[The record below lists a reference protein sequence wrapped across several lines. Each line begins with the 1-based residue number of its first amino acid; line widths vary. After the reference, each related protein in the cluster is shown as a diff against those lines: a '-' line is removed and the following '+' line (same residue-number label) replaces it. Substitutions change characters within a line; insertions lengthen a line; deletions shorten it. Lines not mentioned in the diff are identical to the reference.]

1 MAQINEAESAPSPRH
16 PLTPSPPH
24 PLTPSPWTA
33 WLALVRISW
42 QRQARAH
49 LMVWIAVGLL
59 GFMTLLVA
67 FISPRA
73 WDWWNWRSP
82 PRRGLPQGAWV
93 SAVTHAQNALPLD
106 PMTGTLQRAVGGAY
120 REVLLNPT
128 AKARAGFTRFSDVI
142 VFTMF
147 TTFLLPL
154 WSLSFATEALGRERE
169 DRNLL
174 WLLTRPLSRP
184 AIYLAKYVA
193 VLPWALGLNL
203 GGLAVLC
210 LTAGEPGRLA
220 LQLYWPA
227 VLGGTLAFCA
237 LFHLMGA
244 WFRRAAVVAILYSF
258 FLETILGNLPAYW
271 KRASISFYTRC
282 LMFDRAQA
290 LGIHPEK
297 PLLYLPVSGAAAWGV
312 LLTLT
317 LALLALGMYI
327 FARTEY
333 LDLS

>member
-1 MAQINEAESAPSPRH
+1 
-16 PLTPSPPH
+16 
-24 PLTPSPWTA
+24 
-33 WLALVRISW
+33 
-42 QRQARAH
+42 
-49 LMVWIAVGLL
+49 MVWVALGLL
-59 GFMTLLVA
+59 GFMALLIA

-73 WDWWNWRSP
+73 WDWQNWRSP
-82 PRRGLPQGAWV
+82 PRRGLPHGQWV
-93 SAVTHAQNALPLD
+93 YGLAVAQNAVPLD
-106 PMTGTLQRAVGGAY
+106 PATGALQRAVGGAY
-120 REVLLNPT
+120 REVLLSPQAT
-128 AKARAGFTRFSDVI
+128 ERAGFTRFSEVI

-174 WLLTRPLSRP
+174 WLLSRPLSRP
-184 AIYLAKYVA
+184 AIYLAKYAA

-203 GGLAVLC
+203 GGFALLC
-210 LTAGEPGRLA
+210 LAAGAPGRLA
-220 LQLYWPA
+220 LRLYWPA
-227 VLGGTLAFCA
+227 IFWGTLAFAA

-282 LMFDRAQA
+282 LMFDRAQDF
-290 LGIHPEK
+290 GVHPER
-297 PLLYLPVSGAAAWGV
+297 PLLYLPVSGTAAWVV
-312 LLTLT
+312 LCGLTV
-317 LALLALGMYI
+317 ALLGLGMYV

>member
-1 MAQINEAESAPSPRH
+1 MGGGVKEEAPVTLSPSH
-16 PLTPSPPH
+16 PVTPSS
-24 PLTPSPWTA
+24 TRA
-33 WLALVRISW
+33 WLALVRVSW

-49 LMVWIAVGLL
+49 LMVWIALGLL
-59 GFMTLLVA
+59 AFMTFLVA
-67 FISPRA
+67 LISPRA
-73 WDWWNWRSP
+73 WDWRDWRSP
-82 PRRGLPQGAWV
+82 PRRGLPQRQLVYG
-93 SAVTHAQNALPLD
+93 VTAAQSALPLD
-106 PMTGTLQRAVGGAY
+106 PVTASVQHATGGAY
-120 REVLLNPT
+120 RAVLLSPE
-128 AKARAGFTRFSDVI
+128 ARIRAGFTRFSEVVI
-142 VFTMF
+142 FTLF

-203 GGLAVLC
+203 GGFAILC
-210 LTAGEPGRLA
+210 LTAGEPGRIA
-220 LQLYWPA
+220 LGLYWPA
-227 VLGGTLAFCA
+227 VFWGTLAFAA

-244 WFRRAAVVAILYSF
+244 WIRRAAVVAILYSF

-282 LMFDRAQA
+282 LMYDRAQD
-290 LGIHPEK
+290 LGIQPER
-297 PLLYLPVSGAAAWGV
+297 PLLYLPVGGTAAWGV
-312 LLTLT
+312 LLGLT
-317 LALLALGMYI
+317 LALLALGM
-327 FARTEY
+327 FVFSRREY

>member
-1 MAQINEAESAPSPRH
+1 VASVNDTQPAPVTPSPRH
-16 PLTPSPPH
+16 PVTPSA
-24 PLTPSPWTA
+24 WRA
-33 WLALVRISW
+33 WLALVRVSW

-49 LMVWIAVGLL
+49 LMVWIALGLL
-59 GFMTLLVA
+59 AFMALLLVL
-67 FISPRA
+67 ISPRA
-73 WDWWNWRSP
+73 WDWRNWRTP
-82 PRRGLPQGAWV
+82 TRRALPQGQLV
-93 SAVTHAQNALPLD
+93 RPAVWALSVLPLD
-106 PMTGTLQRAVGGAY
+106 PGSGSWQRAASGAY
-120 REVLLNPT
+120 QAVLFSPE
-128 AKARAGFTRFSDVI
+128 ARARAAFTRFSDVV
-142 VFTMF
+142 VFTLF

-184 AIYLAKYVA
+184 AIYLAKYLA

-203 GGLAVLC
+203 GGFAVLC
-210 LTAGEPGRLA
+210 LAAGEPGQTA
-220 LQLYWPA
+220 LGLYWPA
-227 VLGGTLAFCA
+227 VFWGTLAFTA

-282 LMFDRAQA
+282 LMYDRAQG
-290 LGIHPEK
+290 LGIEPEK
-297 PLLYLPVSGAAAWGV
+297 PLLYLPVGGTAACGV
-312 LLTLT
+312 LLGVTVG
-317 LALLALGMYI
+317 LLALGM
-327 FARTEY
+327 FVFSRREY

>member
-1 MAQINEAESAPSPRH
+1 MAEGVERAEPATLPPGRPAAPS
-16 PLTPSPPH
+16 
-24 PLTPSPWTA
+24 A
-33 WLALVRISW
+33 WRAWAALVRVSW
-42 QRQARAH
+42 QRQARAQ

-59 GFMTLLVA
+59 AFVTFLVA
-67 FISPRA
+67 VFTSRGA
-73 WDWWNWRSP
+73 WDWRNWRWP
-82 PRRGLPQGAWV
+82 PRYGPSRAAW
-93 SAVTHAQNALPLD
+93 AQNLTLAQSALPLD
-106 PMTGTLQRAVGGAY
+106 PTRGAVLSAVGGAY
-120 REVLLNPT
+120 QVALNRPEAVRSSGLSLLSRAVLFP
-128 AKARAGFTRFSDVI
+128 V
-142 VFTMF
+142 F

-154 WSLSFATEALGRERE
+154 LSLSFATEAIGRERE

-174 WLLTRPLSRP
+174 WLLTRPLPRP

-210 LTAGEPGRLA
+210 LAAGEPGRLA
-220 LQLYWPA
+220 FQLYWPA

-282 LMFDRAQA
+282 LMFDQVEAV
-290 LGIHPEK
+290 GIQPDR
-297 PLLYLPVSGAAAWGV
+297 PLLYLPVSGTAAWGV
-312 LLTLT
+312 LLGVT
-317 LALLALGMYI
+317 LALLAVGM
-327 FARTEY
+327 FVFSRREY

>member
-1 MAQINEAESAPSPRH
+1 MLGVTAAQS
-16 PLTPSPPH
+16 
-24 PLTPSPWTA
+24 
-33 WLALVRISW
+33 
-42 QRQARAH
+42 
-49 LMVWIAVGLL
+49 
-59 GFMTLLVA
+59 
-67 FISPRA
+67 
-73 WDWWNWRSP
+73 
-82 PRRGLPQGAWV
+82 
-93 SAVTHAQNALPLD
+93 ALPLD
-106 PMTGTLQRAVGGAY
+106 PATGSVQRAAGGAY
-120 REVLLNPT
+120 RAVLLSPEAT
-128 AKARAGFTRFSDVI
+128 AKAGFTRFSDVI
-142 VFTMF
+142 IFTLF

-203 GGLAVLC
+203 GGFAVLC
-210 LTAGEPGRLA
+210 LAAGEPGRMA
-220 LQLYWPA
+220 LRLYWPA
-227 VLGGTLAFCA
+227 VFWGTLAFAA

-282 LMFDRAQA
+282 LMYDRAQD
-290 LGIHPEK
+290 LGIQPEK
-297 PLLYLPVSGAAAWGV
+297 PLLYLPVGGTAAWGV
-312 LLTLT
+312 LLGLT
-317 LALLALGMYI
+317 VALLALGM
-327 FARTEY
+327 FVFSRREY